1 MSDKTTPTASEV
13 NRRIA
18 EFMGYRDIIVSTRW
32 HDMLEGIKPGYR
44 NHEGIPDYM
53 HDANAASAAIERYC
67 REHNKVA
74 DLFFNGKVW
83 VSQIGDNFFCA
94 PDEQAEADE
103 QIATAAS
110 LALFAVLGEGS

>member
-1 MSDKTTPTASEV
+1 MTTPTASEV
-13 NRRIA
+13 NGRIA
-18 EFMGYRDIIVSTRW
+18 RFMNQCFTS
-32 HDMLEGIKPGYR
+32 H
-44 NHEGIPDYM
+44 PDYM
-53 HDANAASAAIERYC
+53 HDANAASAAIEKYC